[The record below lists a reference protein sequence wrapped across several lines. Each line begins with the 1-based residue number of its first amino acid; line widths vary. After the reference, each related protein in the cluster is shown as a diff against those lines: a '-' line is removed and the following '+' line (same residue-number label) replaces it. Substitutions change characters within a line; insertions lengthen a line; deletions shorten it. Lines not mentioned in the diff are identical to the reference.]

1 MIPPRYVS
9 LELRAWVFG
18 CPFLRGVRRDGVLI
32 WADKRERKVK
42 SPTLPKDGRVGH
54 PKFKIK
60 AWATVLLTPAET
72 LRVVKLHLGRFRIFR
87 PVKRAKQRGGG
98 PERPVYASFANVVQA
113 FRQTFFDERLRS
125 ANHAVTI

>member
-1 MIPPRYVS
+1 
-9 LELRAWVFG
+9 
-18 CPFLRGVRRDGVLI
+18 
-32 WADKRERKVK
+32 
-42 SPTLPKDGRVGH
+42 VGH

-98 PERPVYASFANVVQA
+98 PERPVHAAPPDVVET
-113 FRQTFFDERLRS
+113 FHKTFFDVRIRS